1 MLRHESNETQWDIP
15 YQLSLDNDRVNLEQ
29 LGARIQRLSATIGQ
43 PIPLSFVIAETE
55 NKPGGQY
62 DDTLQISIE
71 PHLSQ
76 QP

>member
-1 MLRHESNETQWDIP
+1 MNGNDLK
-15 YQLSLDNDRVNLEQ
+15 QLDE
-29 LGARIQRLSATIGQ
+29 RIQRLSATIGQ
-43 PIPLSFVIAETE
+43 PIPLNIVIGETE

-71 PHLSQ
+71 PRLSQ